1 MASVTALLLLLLA
14 VGVTAVRSA
23 RADVLGYTD
32 TVRLDR
38 QGPLKG
44 LLTTVGGPG
53 GHLDQVEVYLGVPYA
68 SQERFMPPGA
78 PPAWCA
84 SSASG
89 GGGGGHGHG
98 HCRPLLAE
106 YLKPVCPQKL
116 PEIGDAAVGANKR
129 LSAVR
134 QNYLKRLLPYL
145 GNQSEDCLYLNIYAP
160 HDSKSEMNEENDN
173 SKPIKKSKY
182 AVIMFIHGES
192 FEWNSGNPYD
202 GSVLASFGKVIFV
215 TINYRVGVLG
225 FLKSNGGDNPA
236 SNFGL
241 LDQVAALEW
250 IKNNI
255 QAFGGNPNAV
265 TVMGHGTGAACAN
278 FLMMAPP
285 VNNNDLFQ
293 RAILMSGSALSD
305 WALVKNPIVNMIQV
319 GQSVKCDTGED
330 EMFFDCL
337 RRKRFT
343 DLVSAKVYA
352 PPFAAKFGPMVDG
365 VMVTNEPLLLLK
377 EHKSLMRRYNVL
389 MGVTEYESYHLLDSV
404 SLVHGML
411 ENEQHSMLLDYMK
424 AKFELFPDLTL
435 TATLAQ
441 YADRDRSWSSSDVL
455 ENRDVLLEILSD
467 AMVLAPL
474 SHLADIQSEVNE
486 HTYFYVFTH
495 RSSFNEYDVAKKSI
509 NGEDLPY
516 VLGVPLGGNTIHFKT
531 QFDQKEKRL
540 SEMIMAHWSNFA
552 KTGDPSFS
560 KRSSQADWK
569 MNARWPKYSAANHAY
584 LELNLTTRPRANY
597 RVNKCKFWNVDLPQR
612 IEEKRQKDAEQS
624 KLSLPSIPTRFIP
637 PWTEHD
643 SPVFSFPT
651 PMPDDPNHSGGFPDD
666 PNPGEEPS
674 AEPSDKRPPEVE
686 ESSSSVVVSLIIIIG
701 ICFLLVNICAFGG
714 IYYQRDKLR
723 VRERL
728 FNNRFRCNEANT
740 SRTFDDDENDVYT
753 KAEDPEL
760 ADIHK
765 FGKSEVYDSVALASV
780 KPEAIGGKR
789 LGKWAEISRQRS
801 SSTVTMD
808 PHTRVKEWIN
818 TEIIQRYSP
827 RILRRQRREE
837 KKRQLVCA
845 EDPVEAT
852 EKVSSEL
859 SQVNKSR
866 NKVSVAID
874 ATPAARTI
882 SVLKQ
887 TPIELTKSMDAMA
900 HPERVEIKPSLSLG
914 SIGRNPLKRSDAM
927 NESDNMLSSTDTLHK
942 SSTSI
947 QLKPATKEKRP
958 GIKVVHG
965 YSKSEPA
972 RDTFKEVLYSQV
984 SKPKATMAL
993 SKNPSFESSTHYE
1006 DINVTSREYN
1016 GGDSSSVDSLRRIK
1030 YPKVLPDFPND
1041 RNSGSADRRLSLPPP
1056 AFASIPEGGTIK
1068 IPPPPPPRIS
1078 STLGRKKDTKS
1089 EVTVMF
1095 AKTPTVAIPEEH
1107 KSLVVPCVPNK
1118 VCPPSLKKT
1127 SISSSATNS
1136 KKSEPRIVIKA
1147 GSKQQQQPKRVNI
1160 PRVVHPQNSDK
1171 SKSSGDSGDT
1181 GTIKRKKK

>member
-1 MASVTALLLLLLA
+1 MVSVTALLLLA
-14 VGVTAVRSA
+14 VTVAAVDRPN
-23 RADVLGYTD
+23 VLGYTD
-32 TVRLDR
+32 TVRLER

-44 LLTTVGGPG
+44 LLTTVTGPG

-68 SQERFMPPGA
+68 SQERFMPPGE
-78 PPAWCA
+78 PPAWC
-84 SSASG
+84 STPSG
-89 GGGGGHGHG
+89 SDGHGHS

-116 PEIGDAAVGANKR
+116 PEIGDSATGTNKR
-129 LSAVR
+129 MSAIR
-134 QNYLKRLLPYL
+134 MNYLKRLMPYL

-160 HDSKSEMNEENDN
+160 HDSKSEVSDENEF

-202 GSVLASFGKVIFV
+202 GSILSSFGKIIFI

-225 FLKSNGGDNPA
+225 FLKSNSGDNPA

-265 TVMGHGTGAACAN
+265 TVMGHGNGAACTN
-278 FLMMAPP
+278 FLMMSPP

-305 WALVKNPIVNMIQV
+305 WALVKNPIVNTIQV
-319 GQSVKCDTGED
+319 GQSLNCEAGED
-330 EMFFDCL
+330 EIFFDCL
-337 RRKRFT
+337 RKKRFT
-343 DLVSAKVYA
+343 DLISAKVYA
-352 PPFAAKFGPMVDG
+352 PSFSTKFGPMVDG

-389 MGVTEYESYHLLDSV
+389 MGVTEYESYHLLDSI
-404 SLVHGML
+404 SLIHGML
-411 ENEQHSMLLDYMK
+411 ENEQQSMLLDYMK

-435 TATLAQ
+435 RATLAQ
-441 YADRDRSWSSSDVL
+441 YTDRDRSWSTSGAF
-455 ENRDVLLEILSD
+455 ENRDILLDILSD
-467 AMVLAPL
+467 AMVVAPL
-474 SHLADIQSEVNE
+474 TYLADIQSEVNE

-495 RSSFNEYDVAKKSI
+495 RSSFNEYDTVKKSI

-516 VLGVPLGGNTIHFKT
+516 VLGVPLGGNTINLKT

-540 SEMIMAHWSNFA
+540 SEMMMTYWSNFA

-560 KRSSQADWK
+560 KKSTQNEWK
-569 MNARWPKYSAANHAY
+569 INNIRWPKYNTLNHAY
-584 LELNLTTRPRANY
+584 FELTRARVNY
-597 RVNKCKFWNVDLPQR
+597 RTIKSKFWNLDLPQK
-612 IEEKRQKDAEQS
+612 IEDKKQKEAEQS
-624 KLSLPSIPTRFIP
+624 KPPLPEIFQP
-637 PWTEHD
+637 PWSNHET
-643 SPVFSFPT
+643 PMFIFPT
-651 PMPDDPNHSGGFPDD
+651 MIPEYTYQSSEYPQEPNT
-666 PNPGEEPS
+666 GEELS
-674 AEPSDKRPPEVE
+674 SEPSDKNTPVIE
-686 ESSSSVVVSLIIIIG
+686 EASSPVVIPLIIIIG

-740 SRTFDDDENDVYT
+740 SRSYDDDLDDMYV
-753 KAEDPEL
+753 KAEVPQLEN
-760 ADIHK
+760 IQK
-765 FGKSEVYDSVALASV
+765 FGKSDVYDSVALASV
-780 KPEAIGGKR
+780 KPEAMGGKR
-789 LGKWAEISRQRS
+789 LGKWAEISKHRS

-827 RILRRQRREE
+827 KILRRQKREE

-845 EDPVEAT
+845 EDPVET
-852 EKVSSEL
+852 IVKIPLENTNFN
-859 SQVNKSR
+859 QPR

-887 TPIELTKSMDAMA
+887 TPIELTKSMDMMNSS
-900 HPERVEIKPSLSLG
+900 EKIDIKPSLSLS
-914 SIGRNPLKRSDAM
+914 SIDRNPLTRGKAM
-927 NESDNMLSSTDTLHK
+927 NESDILLSSTDTLHK

-947 QLKPATKEKRP
+947 QLKPAAKEKKP
-958 GIKVVHG
+958 GIVVVHS
-965 YSKSEPA
+965 YSKSESS
-972 RDTFKEVLYSQV
+972 RESNKEPVYTQV
-984 SKPKATMAL
+984 CKPKEKL
-993 SKNPSFESSTHYE
+993 SVSKNPSFESSTHYE
-1006 DINVTSREYN
+1006 DINVTSKEFAVN
-1016 GGDSSSVDSLRRIK
+1016 EGSSLSVDSSRRLK
-1030 YPKVLPDFPND
+1030 YPKVLPDFPNE
-1041 RNSGSADRRLSLPPP
+1041 RNSTTADRRLSLPPP
-1056 AFASIPEGGTIK
+1056 AFASIPEGSSVK

-1078 STLGRKKDTKS
+1078 STLGRKKDLKS
-1089 EVTVMF
+1089 EVTILF
-1095 AKTPTVAIPEEH
+1095 NKTRQEVIPEEH
-1107 KSLVVPCVPNK
+1107 KSLIVPSVPN
-1118 VCPPSLKKT
+1118 VICPLTAKSGT
-1127 SISSSATNS
+1127 SRSVNR
-1136 KKSEPRIVIKA
+1136 KLEPRIVIKA
-1147 GSKQQQQPKRVNI
+1147 GSTQNQPKRVNI
-1160 PRVVHPQNSDK
+1160 PRVIHPQNSDK
-1171 SKSSGDSGDT
+1171 NKCTGENGNT